1 MEERQRYLAR
11 GVTRKDT
18 FGDKRTFA
26 DGQSI
31 SIIEQ
36 PLAGAARVLEVF
48 LRPADASDWCI
59 YDRKELLRRSS
70 ANSTSLFF
78 NFPALR

>member
-1 MEERQRYLAR
+1 MEERLIYLAR

-48 LRPADASDWCI
+48 LRPADASTTMVTYRVAYTRLMAI
-59 YDRKELLRRSS
+59 
-70 ANSTSLFF
+70 SLVFI
-78 NFPALR
+78 L